1 MKCLV
6 AVVGPTGSGKSD
18 LGIRIS
24 RELEGEIVGCDA
36 LQIYKQFDIGT
47 AKVAPGERGGIV
59 HHLVDQVPPDEEF
72 SAADYIKLAVPVIED
87 IARRTKLPVVVGGT
101 GLYLRALRRGLFE
114 GPGRSPEIRERL
126 TRIAERRGTKRLHRI
141 LEHWDRASAERI
153 HPNDRVR
160 IIRALE
166 VQLESGQPMSK
177 LMGARQSPLAEFQVI
192 LVGLRLSR
200 EELEKRIGRR
210 VEKMLARG
218 FVDEVRA
225 LCREHGES
233 LPAFKAIGYR
243 ETIDYLAGGL
253 DEARLAKA
261 ITLATT
267 QYAKRQMTWFRREE
281 GVEWFGGSGDD
292 ASVQDA
298 VLQYLEQE
306 LGLGRPGQNVETVH
320 AETGL

>member
-1 MKCLV
+1 MKRLV
-6 AVVGPTGSGKSD
+6 AVVGPTGSGKSE
-18 LGIRIS
+18 LGIRIA

-36 LQIYKQFDIGT
+36 LQIYQQLDIGT
-47 AKVAPGERGGIV
+47 AKVPPGERGGIA

-87 IARRTKLPVVVGGT
+87 IARRKKLPVVVGGT

-114 GPGRSPEIRERL
+114 GPGRSPKIRERL
-126 TRIAERRGTKRLHRI
+126 SRIAERRGTKPLHRI
-141 LEHWDRASAERI
+141 LARWDPASAERI
-153 HPNDRVR
+153 HPNDGVR

-166 VQLESGQPMSK
+166 VQLESGQPMSE
-177 LMGARQSPLAEFQVI
+177 LMGAGRSPLTEFQVI
-192 LVGLRLSR
+192 LVGLKLSR
-200 EELEKRIGRR
+200 EELEKRIGSR
-210 VEKMLARG
+210 VEKMFATG
-218 FVDEVRA
+218 FADEVRA
-225 LCREHGES
+225 LCREHGDD

-243 ETIDYLAGGL
+243 ETIDHLAGGL
-253 DEARLAKA
+253 DENRLVKA

-298 VLQYLEQE
+298 VLQYLGQE
-306 LGLGRPGQNVETVH
+306 LGLGRRGQKVETVH
-320 AETGL
+320 AETAP

>member
-1 MKCLV
+1 MKRLV

-18 LGIRIS
+18 LGIRIA
-24 RELEGEIVGCDA
+24 RELAGEIVGCDA
-36 LQIYKQFDIGT
+36 LQIYKQLDIGT
-47 AKVAPGERGGIV
+47 AKVPPSERGGIA
-59 HHLVDQVPPDEEF
+59 HHLVDLVPPDQEF
-72 SAADYIKLAVPVIED
+72 SAADYIKLAAPVIED
-87 IARRTKLPVVVGGT
+87 ITRRKKLPVVVGGT

-114 GPGRSPEIRERL
+114 GPGRSPEVRERL
-126 TRIAERRGTKRLHRI
+126 TKIAERRGTKGLHRV
-141 LEHWDRASAERI
+141 LERWDRASAEQI

-166 VQLESGQPMSK
+166 VWLESGQPMSE
-177 LMGARQSPLAEFQVI
+177 LMGARRSPLPGFQVI
-192 LVGLRLSR
+192 LVGLSLSR

-210 VEKMLARG
+210 VERMFARG
-218 FVDEVRA
+218 FADEVRA
-225 LCREHGES
+225 LCREHGEN

-243 ETIDYLAGGL
+243 ETMDYLADGL
-253 DEARLAKA
+253 DEGRLLKA

-298 VLQYLEQE
+298 VLQYLGQE
-306 LGLGRPGQNVETVH
+306 LGIGRPGQNVETVH
-320 AETGL
+320 AETAP